1 MFWPALIT
9 SHCYK
14 LVMVLPNINGLC
26 WNFPW
31 LFSALGWMFWQ
42 QSFNH
47 FVGQRNRDCS
57 TSFKVTIWYLHY
69 LEEDLWMWQRE
80 DSVYWRCL
88 LQSSWNFF
96 CFVFVLDFDNPYLT
110 VRYLLCSLSADSTP
124 SPQNCPTWKL
134 HQMSPAP
141 RLVTEKNVF
150 PQSPR
155 RRSELMCG
163 MIRTTTFSL
172 I

>member
-47 FVGQRNRDCS
+47 FVGQRNRGCS

-88 LQSSWNFF
+88 LH
-96 CFVFVLDFDNPYLT
+96 
-110 VRYLLCSLSADSTP
+110 YLLKKDSRCYFGTY
-124 SPQNCPTWKL
+124 L
-134 HQMSPAP
+134 HQLISAGSLGALLNPRFLGLQSCDFPYSMPSAAFCSPD
-141 RLVTEKNVF
+141 LI
-150 PQSPR
+150 SPCFLCCHPFYYL
-155 RRSELMCG
+155 SSTFLTYLMLLQG
-163 MIRTTTFSL
+163 
-172 I
+172 

>member
-47 FVGQRNRDCS
+47 FVGQRNRGCS

-88 LQSSWNFF
+88 LQSSLIF
-96 CFVFVLDFDNPYLT
+96 CFCFCFCFRLWQ
-110 VRYLLCSLSADSTP
+110 SLSGSKIFIVFSQRWFNPFSTELPHMETALNVP
-124 SPQNCPTWKL
+124 SSKASHREECI
-134 HQMSPAP
+134 SP
-141 RLVTEKNVF
+141 VT
-150 PQSPR
+150 
-155 RRSELMCG
+155 
-163 MIRTTTFSL
+163 
-172 I
+172 